1 MAFFVFKL
9 LLFLFTFRQTACF
22 VLVFIYV
29 RVYEYAGSDFFFF
42 EGRAFTAMTLPSL
55 PAFLDYHCTT

>member
-22 VLVFIYV
+22 VLVFIHV
-29 RVYEYAGSDFFFF
+29 RVSEYAGSDFFFF
-42 EGRAFTAMTLPSL
+42 LRVAPLPQ
-55 PAFLDYHCTT
+55 